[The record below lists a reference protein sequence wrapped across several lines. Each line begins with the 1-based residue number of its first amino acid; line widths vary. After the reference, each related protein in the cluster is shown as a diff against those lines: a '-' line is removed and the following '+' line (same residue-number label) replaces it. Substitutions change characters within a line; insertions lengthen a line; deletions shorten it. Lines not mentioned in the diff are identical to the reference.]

1 MKKRN
6 ITNKKILRFTSE
18 KNSYLI
24 TAPSTKASG
33 KRTNAMGMA
42 SRFGQTAQSMRESG
56 VTIKRVAEESF
67 GTLMATYLMATGK
80 RTRHMAEVSIF
91 M

>member
-1 MKKRN
+1 M
-6 ITNKKILRFTSE
+6 
-18 KNSYLI
+18 
-24 TAPSTKASG
+24 A
-33 KRTNAMGMA
+33 MA
-42 SRFGQTAQSMRESG
+42 SKFGQTVQSMRESG

-67 GTLMATYLMATGK
+67 GMLMATYLMATGK